1 MCRGSQ
7 ALATNRSIQVL
18 LFTGWAGRRMVE
30 TMSGHFAA
38 YLAIV
43 GTLAFASAGAASAA
57 QVNIPQINIPRP
69 NIPRPQISVPTPRLT
84 SPKFSTPNLVS
95 RPTGTAP
102 VSGSNTTTQY
112 GHALDMA
119 GRSPTGQ
126 PMPQQQSTTGTTSG
140 NQFSNVSGGAG
151 PSFRCRPKGG
161 GSSCR

>member
-1 MCRGSQ
+1 MTRSDEGLMPISAGSVIRVFE
-7 ALATNRSIQVL
+7 NRPQD
-18 LFTGWAGRRMVE
+18 GAGRWMVE

-69 NIPRPQISVPTPRLT
+69 NIPRPQINIPRPNLSPPRVGVPTSPPPPR
-84 SPKFSTPNLVS
+84 SATP
-95 RPTGTAP
+95 PGAP
-102 VSGSNTTTQY
+102 AYEVLHGPN
-112 GHALDMA
+112 
-119 GRSPTGQ
+119 GQ

-140 NQFSNVSGGAG
+140 GLFSNVSGGAG